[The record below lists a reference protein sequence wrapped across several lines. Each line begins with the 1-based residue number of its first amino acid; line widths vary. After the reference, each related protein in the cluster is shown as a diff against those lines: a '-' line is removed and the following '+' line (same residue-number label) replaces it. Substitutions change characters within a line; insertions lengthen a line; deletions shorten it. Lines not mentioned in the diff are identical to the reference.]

1 MDDTRSRES
10 GLQRHPH
17 VPKLRWARIDI
28 RRHQRECDRSESGCR
43 GRLRGHSF
51 LRSGDDGDGH
61 QQGHLDDSESS
72 SLQLQQ
78 CGRRGAMGTDIHKC
92 RYQAKRCRSVGADRP
107 SCSEHHPAG
116 HPVKRSFAAAGGAP
130 SMNIREMLE
139 KIEFDTLA
147 PRAAKSAETRGRDRA
162 EPEDDLRPS
171 YQRDRDRII
180 HSKAFRR
187 LKHKTQVFLAPEG
200 DHYRTRLTHVLEVT
214 QIGRTIAKSLRLNE
228 VLTEAIGLGHDLG
241 HSAFGPAGEAA
252 LNKLVKGGFDHY
264 RQSVRVVEVLE
275 NDGRGL
281 NLTIE
286 VRDGIL
292 KHSKGEKGELLRRRP
307 KSRALTLEGDIVR
320 ISDII
325 AYVNH
330 DIDDGVRAGIIAA
343 DDIPKDIRE
352 TLGAT
357 GSDRIDRMVRDVI
370 AATLSCDYEAIS
382 MSPEVY
388 ESLEAL
394 RTFMFQNLY
403 LTPAVR
409 SEFEKAQGVLT
420 TLFEYVT
427 SHPQEFFSDKS
438 EEPVERLA
446 IDFIA
451 GMTDRYAINL
461 YERLFV
467 PKARV

>member
-1 MDDTRSRES
+1 
-10 GLQRHPH
+10 
-17 VPKLRWARIDI
+17 
-28 RRHQRECDRSESGCR
+28 
-43 GRLRGHSF
+43 
-51 LRSGDDGDGH
+51 
-61 QQGHLDDSESS
+61 
-72 SLQLQQ
+72 
-78 CGRRGAMGTDIHKC
+78 
-92 RYQAKRCRSVGADRP
+92 
-107 SCSEHHPAG
+107 
-116 HPVKRSFAAAGGAP
+116 
-130 SMNIREMLE
+130 MNIRETLE
-139 KIEFDTLA
+139 KIEYDTLV

-162 EPEDDLRPS
+162 EAEDDLRPS

-180 HSKAFRR
+180 HCKAFRR

-241 HSAFGPAGEAA
+241 HSAFGHAGEAA

-292 KHSKGEKGELLRRRP
+292 KHSKGEKGELLRSRP

-330 DIDDGVRAGIIAA
+330 DIDDGIRAGLLRE
-343 DDIPKDIRE
+343 DDIPKEIRK
-352 TLGAT
+352 TLGRS
-357 GSDRIDRMVRDVI
+357 GSRRIDRMVRDVI
-370 AATLSCDYEAIS
+370 AETLGCDYEAIR
-382 MSPEVY
+382 MSAEVLQA
-388 ESLEAL
+388 LEEL
-394 RTFMFQNLY
+394 RAFMFGNLY

-409 SEFEKAQGVLT
+409 DEFEKAQHLLR
-420 TLFEYVT
+420 TLFEHVT
-427 SHPQEFFSDKS
+427 AHPQEFFADRT
-438 EEPVERLA
+438 EPVERLA

>member
-1 MDDTRSRES
+1 
-10 GLQRHPH
+10 
-17 VPKLRWARIDI
+17 
-28 RRHQRECDRSESGCR
+28 
-43 GRLRGHSF
+43 
-51 LRSGDDGDGH
+51 
-61 QQGHLDDSESS
+61 
-72 SLQLQQ
+72 
-78 CGRRGAMGTDIHKC
+78 
-92 RYQAKRCRSVGADRP
+92 
-107 SCSEHHPAG
+107 
-116 HPVKRSFAAAGGAP
+116 
-130 SMNIREMLE
+130 MLE
-139 KIEFDTLA
+139 NIERDTLVA
-147 PRAAKSAETRGRDRA
+147 RAALSAETRGRDREEA
-162 EPEDDLRPS
+162 EDDIRPS

-180 HSKAFRR
+180 HCKAFRR

-214 QIGRTIAKSLRLNE
+214 QIARTIAKSLRLNE

-241 HSAFGPAGEAA
+241 HSAFGHAGEAA

-281 NLTIE
+281 NLTVE

-330 DIDDGVRAGIIAA
+330 DIDDGIRAGVLTE
-343 DDIPKDIRE
+343 DDIPKDIRKA
-352 TLGAT
+352 LGNK
-357 GSDRIDRMVRDVI
+357 GGDRIDRMVRDVI
-370 AATLSCDYEAIS
+370 DSTLACDYQQIS
-382 MSPEVY
+382 MSTEV
-388 ESLEAL
+388 LEAL
-394 RTFMFQNLY
+394 EELRTYMFQNMY
-403 LTPAVR
+403 LTPTVR
-409 SEFEKAQGVLT
+409 GEFVKAQRTLT
-420 TLFEYVT
+420 ALFEHVIAHPEEFLDT
-427 SHPQEFFSDKS
+427 SRD
-438 EEPVERLA
+438 EPVERLA

-467 PKARV
+467 PRAWV

>member
-1 MDDTRSRES
+1 
-10 GLQRHPH
+10 
-17 VPKLRWARIDI
+17 
-28 RRHQRECDRSESGCR
+28 
-43 GRLRGHSF
+43 
-51 LRSGDDGDGH
+51 
-61 QQGHLDDSESS
+61 
-72 SLQLQQ
+72 
-78 CGRRGAMGTDIHKC
+78 
-92 RYQAKRCRSVGADRP
+92 
-107 SCSEHHPAG
+107 
-116 HPVKRSFAAAGGAP
+116 
-130 SMNIREMLE
+130 MNIRETLE
-139 KIEFDTLA
+139 KIEFDTLV
-147 PRAAKSAETRGRDRA
+147 PRAAKSAETRGRDRK

-180 HSKAFRR
+180 FCKAFRR

-241 HSAFGPAGEAA
+241 HSAFGHAGEAA

-264 RQSVRVVEVLE
+264 RQSVRVVETLE

-292 KHSKGEKGELLRRRP
+292 KHSKGEKGELLRSRP

-330 DIDDGVRAGIIAA
+330 DIDDGIRAGLLTENE
-343 DDIPKDIRE
+343 IPKDIRSA
-352 TLGAT
+352 LGSTA
-357 GSDRIDRMVRDVI
+357 SQRIDRMVRDVI
-370 AATLSCDYEAIS
+370 DETLACDYEAIR
-382 MSPEVY
+382 MSAEVLQA
-388 ESLEAL
+388 LEEL
-394 RTFMFQNLY
+394 RAFMFGNLY

-409 SEFEKAQGVLT
+409 SEFEKAQGMLT

-427 SHPQEFFSDKS
+427 AHPVEFFGDRRD
-438 EEPVERLA
+438 EPVERLA

>member
-1 MDDTRSRES
+1 MTS
-10 GLQRHPH
+10 
-17 VPKLRWARIDI
+17 
-28 RRHQRECDRSESGCR
+28 
-43 GRLRGHSF
+43 
-51 LRSGDDGDGH
+51 
-61 QQGHLDDSESS
+61 
-72 SLQLQQ
+72 
-78 CGRRGAMGTDIHKC
+78 
-92 RYQAKRCRSVGADRP
+92 
-107 SCSEHHPAG
+107 
-116 HPVKRSFAAAGGAP
+116 
-130 SMNIREMLE
+130 IREMLE
-139 KIEFDTLA
+139 NIERDTMVA
-147 PRAAKSAETRGRDRA
+147 RAARSAETRGRDRD

-180 HSKAFRR
+180 HCKAFRR

-214 QIGRTIAKSLRLNE
+214 QIARTIAKSLRLNE

-241 HSAFGPAGEAA
+241 HSAFGHAGEAA

-307 KSRALTLEGDIVR
+307 KARALTLEGDIVR
-320 ISDII
+320 ISDIV

-330 DIDDGVRAGIIAA
+330 DIDDGIRAGVLSE
-343 DDIPKDIRE
+343 DDIPKEIRKA
-352 TLGAT
+352 LGNSA
-357 GSDRIDRMVRDVI
+357 GERIDRMVRDVI
-370 AATLSCDYEAIS
+370 DSTLACGYESIS
-382 MSPEVY
+382 MSAEVLGA
-388 ESLEAL
+388 LEEL
-394 RTFMFQNLY
+394 RTYMFQNMY

-409 SEFEKAQGVLT
+409 NEFVKAQRTLT
-420 TLFEYVT
+420 ALFEHVT
-427 SHPQEFFSDKS
+427 AHPDEFLNPAGD
-438 EEPVERLA
+438 EPVERLA

-461 YERLFV
+461 FERLFV
-467 PKARV
+467 PKAWV

>member
-1 MDDTRSRES
+1 MT
-10 GLQRHPH
+10 
-17 VPKLRWARIDI
+17 
-28 RRHQRECDRSESGCR
+28 
-43 GRLRGHSF
+43 
-51 LRSGDDGDGH
+51 
-61 QQGHLDDSESS
+61 
-72 SLQLQQ
+72 
-78 CGRRGAMGTDIHKC
+78 T
-92 RYQAKRCRSVGADRP
+92 
-107 SCSEHHPAG
+107 
-116 HPVKRSFAAAGGAP
+116 
-130 SMNIREMLE
+130 IREMLE
-139 KIEFDTLA
+139 NIERDTMVA
-147 PRAAKSAETRGRDRA
+147 RAARSAETRGRDREEA
-162 EPEDDLRPS
+162 EDDLRPS

-180 HSKAFRR
+180 HCKAFRR

-214 QIGRTIAKSLRLNE
+214 QIARTIAKSLRLNE

-241 HSAFGPAGEAA
+241 HSAFGHAGEAA

-307 KSRALTLEGDIVR
+307 KARALTLEGDIVR

-330 DIDDGVRAGIIAA
+330 DIDDGIRAGVLTE
-343 DDIPKDIRE
+343 DDIPKEIRK
-352 TLGAT
+352 TLGTRA
-357 GSDRIDRMVRDVI
+357 GQRIDRMVRDVI
-370 AATLSCDYEAIS
+370 EATLACDYESIS
-382 MSPEVY
+382 MSAEV
-388 ESLEAL
+388 LEAL
-394 RTFMFQNLY
+394 EELRTYMFQNMY

-409 SEFEKAQGVLT
+409 DEFVKAQRTLT
-420 TLFEYVT
+420 ALFEHVVA
-427 SHPQEFFSDKS
+427 HPETFLQTGGG
-438 EEPVERLA
+438 EPVERLA

-467 PKARV
+467 PKAWV

>member
-1 MDDTRSRES
+1 
-10 GLQRHPH
+10 
-17 VPKLRWARIDI
+17 
-28 RRHQRECDRSESGCR
+28 
-43 GRLRGHSF
+43 
-51 LRSGDDGDGH
+51 
-61 QQGHLDDSESS
+61 
-72 SLQLQQ
+72 
-78 CGRRGAMGTDIHKC
+78 
-92 RYQAKRCRSVGADRP
+92 
-107 SCSEHHPAG
+107 
-116 HPVKRSFAAAGGAP
+116 
-130 SMNIREMLE
+130 MNIREMLE
-139 KIEFDTLA
+139 KIEYATLV
-147 PRAAKSAETRGRDRA
+147 PRAARSAETRGRDRA

-180 HSKAFRR
+180 HCKTFRR

-214 QIGRTIAKSLRLNE
+214 QIARTIAKSLRLNE

-241 HSAFGPAGEAA
+241 HSAFGHAGEAA

-275 NDGRGL
+275 NEGRGL

-330 DIDDGVRAGIIAA
+330 DIDDGIRAGLMKEN
-343 DDIPKDIRE
+343 DIPREIRA
-352 TLGAT
+352 TLGRS
-357 GSDRIDRMVRDVI
+357 GRERIDRMVRDVI
-370 AATLSCDYEAIS
+370 AATLASDYESIG
-382 MSPEVY
+382 MSPEVLQA
-388 ESLEAL
+388 LEEL
-394 RTFMFQNLY
+394 RSYMFQHLY
-403 LTPAVR
+403 LIPAVR
-409 SEFEKAQGVLT
+409 GEFEKAQRILT
-420 TLFEYVT
+420 TLFEYVIA
-427 SHPQEFFSDKS
+427 HPDEFFPRKDG
-438 EEPVERLA
+438 EPVERLA
-446 IDFIA
+446 IDFVA

-467 PKARV
+467 PRAWV